1 MFTIN
6 FVNFSGALVDTNDLY
21 NALKTGQIYAA
32 GLDVVNPEPLPTD
45 NLLFELQNCVI
56 LPHIGS
62 ATYQTRNEMAAVTV
76 DNIYNALTGQKM
88 VASLT
93 E

>member
-32 GLDVVNPEPLPTD
+32 GLDVVDPEPLPTD
-45 NLLFELQNCVI
+45 NPLFELQNCVI

>member
-1 MFTIN
+1 MS
-6 FVNFSGALVDTNDLY
+6 SGALVNTMDLHD
-21 NALKTGQIYAA
+21 ALKNAQIHAA
-32 GLDVVNPEPLPTD
+32 GLDVMNPEPLSVDHP
-45 NLLFELQNCVI
+45 LFQLKNCTI

-62 ATYQTRNEMAAVTV
+62 ATYQTRNEMASMTV
-76 DNIYNALTGQKM
+76 DNIYNALCGQKM

>member
-1 MFTIN
+1 MN

-62 ATYQTRNEMAAVTV
+62 ATYQTRNEMAAMTV
-76 DNIYNALTGQKM
+76 DNIYNALTGQNM